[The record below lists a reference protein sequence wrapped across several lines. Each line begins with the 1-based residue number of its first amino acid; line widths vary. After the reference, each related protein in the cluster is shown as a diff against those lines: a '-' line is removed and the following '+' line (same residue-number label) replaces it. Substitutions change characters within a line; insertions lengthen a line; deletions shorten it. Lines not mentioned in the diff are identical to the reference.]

1 MRDFFFT
8 ITFLFL
14 FSTIRG
20 ISLSLSLSLSYTL
33 LLISN
38 LILWFV
44 LILFILHIFF
54 CIWNSRLNNICKK
67 SLIYVFL
74 LFKIYYYYFDANA
87 NIFSFGVL
95 ISGWFFFF
103 EIQLL
108 ANILLLFFHK
118 FCSIVIQMFIHSC
131 MIVEFTMYMKVS
143 NSYVNIFVY
152 NIWLI
157 IFYVHH

>member
-1 MRDFFFT
+1 MICFNTFHFTYCFF
-8 ITFLFL
+8 
-14 FSTIRG
+14 
-20 ISLSLSLSLSYTL
+20 
-33 LLISN
+33 
-38 LILWFV
+38 
-44 LILFILHIFF
+44 
-54 CIWNSRLNNICKK
+54 IWNSRLNDICDK

-95 ISGWFFFF
+95 ISGWIFFFF
-103 EIQLL
+103 ENQLVGNIQ
-108 ANILLLFFHK
+108 FFFSYK
-118 FCSIVIQMFIHSC
+118 FCPIVIQMFIHSC

-157 IFYVHH
+157 IFLCSSLNYTTFSFHVSNKKFCKVEFIQSCVGFIPWQICLYFSN